1 MPFWYE
7 LSGSDNERHYSK
19 DLQHTVRSA
28 LAARKRAFRISHTE
42 VPIYHVVAVEIDN
55 HLHVRVVVGQRT
67 AGWDSPDLPSWCRQV
82 REYIDKE
89 ASQ

>member
-7 LSGSDNERHYSK
+7 LSGSDNERHYSH
-19 DLQHTVRSA
+19 DLQQTVRSA
-28 LAARKRAFRISHTE
+28 LAARKWGFRISHTE
-42 VPIYHVVAVEIDN
+42 LPIYHVVAVEVDN
-55 HLHVRVVVGQRT
+55 GLHVFVRVGQRT
-67 AGWDSPDLPSWCRQV
+67 AGWNSPDLPPWCRQV